1 MTAVHELYY
10 KPMVVTDLQGDW
22 DGVVLVTCWTDAIDK
37 SNELRNHLLQVVAG
51 QVEVSKAEGNRLLVK
66 LN

>member
-1 MTAVHELYY
+1 M
-10 KPMVVTDLQGDW
+10 VTDLQGDW